1 MTESTENSHTNQLPS
16 IDTIGAHYH
25 GSSFSL
31 LSNSA
36 QTNSR
41 HHHHSRLLYYI
52 ASSSSLIPPTLI
64 SPSLQSSSIPV
75 IPSREPTYPSFP
87 IGAANS
93 ITNSLPLLPPP
104 QPATLPIAVTAVDDC
119 CEECCPDATSKTG
132 NQSDKA
138 SSYNK
143 QADFYLK
150 TSQEEPLVL
159 PSIKRKRV
167 SLSVEDDTYTEPCQ
181 KRQAQ
186 CKWSSC
192 VARFDTLDDLTP
204 HLYNNHLNQRL
215 EEEEDYCFWESCSE
229 RLLDSSI
236 QTLLDHLTSQH
247 LKEALLHACRWIDC
261 NERFDGFDTLTLH
274 LSQVHVGSGK
284 SEYQCRWIAC
294 ERRGKAFTQRQK
306 IMRHIQ
312 THTGAKPYQCQMCQ
326 KRFSESNMVVQ
337 HMRIHTGE
345 KPFKCDQCSKDFSV
359 SAALTI
365 HKRVHTGEKPFA
377 CKYQACDKRFA
388 ESSNLTKHMRVHTGE
403 RPFKCTVK
411 PCGKAF
417 SRPDQ
422 VTRHLKTHNKKE
434 ES

>member
-16 IDTIGAHYH
+16 IDKIGAHYH

-31 LSNSA
+31 PSNSA
-36 QTNSR
+36 HTNSR

-52 ASSSSLIPPTLI
+52 TSSSSLIPPSFI
-64 SPSLQSSSIPV
+64 SPSSSIPF
-75 IPSREPTYPSFP
+75 IPSRELNHSPPKP
-87 IGAANS
+87 INS

-119 CEECCPDATSKTG
+119 CEECCPNTPTGASNQLDKGSNYNQLDSKI
-132 NQSDKA
+132 D
-138 SSYNK
+138 
-143 QADFYLK
+143 
-150 TSQEEPLVL
+150 QEEPIIL
-159 PSIKRKRV
+159 PSIKRKR
-167 SLSVEDDTYTEPCQ
+167 STYTEDDNAPFS
-181 KRQAQ
+181 KRQTQ

-192 VARFDTLDDLTP
+192 VASFDTLDDLTP

-215 EEEEDYCFWESCSE
+215 DEEDYCSWESCTE

-236 QTLLDHLTSQH
+236 QTLLNHLSSQH

-284 SEYQCRWIAC
+284 SEYRCQWIAC

-312 THTGAKPYQCQMCQ
+312 THTGAKPYQCQTCQ
-326 KRFSESNMVVQ
+326 KRFSESNMVAQ

-377 CKYQACDKRFA
+377 CKFQACDKRFA
-388 ESSNLTKHMRVHTGE
+388 ESSNLTKH
-403 RPFKCTVK
+403 VK
-411 PCGKAF
+411 F
-417 SRPDQ
+417 SKIRMM
-422 VTRHLKTHNKKE
+422 
-434 ES
+434 

>member
-1 MTESTENSHTNQLPS
+1 MTESTENSHTKQLPS
-16 IDTIGAHYH
+16 IDKIGAHYH

-36 QTNSR
+36 HTNSR

-52 ASSSSLIPPTLI
+52 TSSSSLIPSSFI
-64 SPSLQSSSIPV
+64 SPSSPIPF
-75 IPSREPTYPSFP
+75 IPSRDLNRPPPNP
-87 IGAANS
+87 INS

-119 CEECCPDATSKTG
+119 CEECCPNTPNGANNQLDKGSNYNQLDSKI
-132 NQSDKA
+132 
-138 SSYNK
+138 
-143 QADFYLK
+143 
-150 TSQEEPLVL
+150 SQEEPIIL
-159 PSIKRKRV
+159 PSIKRKR
-167 SLSVEDDTYTEPCQ
+167 STYTEDDNAPFS
-181 KRQAQ
+181 KRPTQ

-192 VARFDTLDDLTP
+192 VASFDTLDDLTP

-215 EEEEDYCFWESCSE
+215 DEEDYCSWESCSE
-229 RLLDSSI
+229 RLLDNSI
-236 QTLLDHLTSQH
+236 QTLLDHLSSQH

-284 SEYQCRWIAC
+284 SEYQCQWIAC

-312 THTGAKPYQCQMCQ
+312 THTGAKPYQCQTCQ
-326 KRFSESNMVVQ
+326 KRFSESNMVAQ

-377 CKYQACDKRFA
+377 CKFQACDKRFA
-388 ESSNLTKHMRVHTGE
+388 ESSNLTKH
-403 RPFKCTVK
+403 VK
-411 PCGKAF
+411 F
-417 SRPDQ
+417 SKR
-422 VTRHLKTHNKKE
+422 
-434 ES
+434 